1 MGPASAVPAVD
12 LPATDADYVMW
23 LSPAGDITAISET
36 VRSLLG
42 EEYLR
47 MPVAELSRAVFDD
60 VQQAAVVSVWERVL
74 TTGAARM
81 TLQLGP
87 AMWID
92 VSAKHMVDT
101 QGQPI
106 LVVARDVT
114 DDVMAQT
121 LLAASERRWRV
132 AFEHSPIGG
141 ALTDETGRILVANET
156 LGRMLGTR
164 DHQLTD
170 REVTEL
176 FVTDSGGTWGDFWS
190 KVLSQSGE
198 NVVADRMLRTSD
210 GSQLWGRV
218 TAAALGTDRVVL
230 QVEDITSR
238 REAELELANR
248 ALHDGLTGAPNRFL
262 TRQWLASALEDHP
275 GGRVGILY
283 CDVDRFKIVNDSLG
297 HAAGDELLL
306 HVADR
311 LRGPLR
317 PEDLL
322 GRVGGDEFVI
332 VIEDVDSD
340 ADLARVAQRL
350 LESLDE
356 PFELG
361 GHRHAVSISL
371 GGAIGTYPDTADE
384 VLIRAD
390 MALLRAKRLGRA
402 RYVPF
407 DPGVDRVATR
417 ADLQLE
423 DDLRVSLDAD
433 ELRAHYQPIVDL
445 ADLSV
450 VGHEAL
456 VRWEHPSHGL
466 LSPARFLDLAESS
479 GLIRPLGWWML
490 SRACTDLTSP
500 GGLPPGTW
508 VAVNASPSQLTRTG
522 VAADVTRALDASGLP
537 PGKLHLEV
545 TETALITASATL
557 ASELRQLSDLGV
569 KIALDDFGTGYSSL
583 ALLRS
588 FPVDVVKIDM
598 SFVTP
603 LLTDRSARA
612 IVKAVLGLSQDLGM
626 TTVAEGIET
635 VDQLEILRDMG
646 CSHGQGFLF
655 GRPEPVAVRA
665 GIMRLSA

>member
-1 MGPASAVPAVD
+1 MSPASAALDAD
-12 LPATDADYVMW
+12 LPATDADYVLW
-23 LSPAGDITAISET
+23 LTSDGHITAISEK
-36 VRSLLG
+36 VRAILG
-42 EEYLR
+42 RDFLR
-47 MPVAELSRAVFDD
+47 LPLSNLTEAVFDD
-60 VQQAAVVSVWERVL
+60 AQQAAVASVWERVL
-74 TTGAARM
+74 AAGSARM
-81 TLQLGP
+81 TLQVGSTT
-87 AMWID
+87 WID
-92 VSAKHMVDT
+92 VSAKHMLDT
-101 QGQPI
+101 EGQPI

-114 DDVMAQT
+114 DDVVAQT
-121 LLAASERRWRV
+121 LLAASEHRWRV
-132 AFEHSPIGG
+132 AFDHSPIGG
-141 ALTDETGRILVANET
+141 ALTDDTGRILVANEM
-156 LGRMLGTR
+156 LGRMLGKS
-164 DHQLTD
+164 DHQMTKH
-170 REVTEL
+170 EVTDL
-176 FVTDSGGTWGDFWS
+176 FVTDGGGAWGDFWS

-198 NVVADRMLRTSD
+198 NVVADYMLRTSD
-210 GSQLWGRV
+210 GSQLWGRI

-238 REAELELANR
+238 RDAELELADR
-248 ALHDGLTGAPNRFL
+248 ALHDGLTGAPNRFM

-283 CDVDRFKIVNDSLG
+283 CDVDRFKLVNDSLG
-297 HAAGDELLL
+297 HAAGDDLLV

-311 LRGPLR
+311 MRAPLR

-332 VIEDVDSD
+332 VIEDVDSP
-340 ADLARVAQRL
+340 ADLERIAQRL
-350 LESLDE
+350 LESLEE

-361 GHRHAVSISL
+361 GHQHAVSISL

-390 MALLRAKRLGRA
+390 MALLRAKRLGRS

-407 DPGVDRVATR
+407 DPAVDRVATR

-423 DDLRVSLDAD
+423 ADLRLSLDAN

-466 LSPARFLDLAESS
+466 LSPAGFLELAESS

-500 GGLPPGTW
+500 GGLPAGTW

-522 VAADVTRALDASGLP
+522 VVADVTRALEASGLP
-537 PGKLHLEV
+537 PEQLHLEV

-557 ASELRQLSDLGV
+557 SSELRQLSDLGV

-598 SFVTP
+598 SFVAP

-626 TTVAEGIET
+626 KTVAEGIET
-635 VDQLEILRDMG
+635 QEQLAVLRDMG
-646 CSHGQGFLF
+646 CSHGQGYLF
-655 GRPEPVAVRA
+655 GRPAPVAVGA
-665 GIMRLSA
+665 GVTRVSA